1 MFTKSY
7 DWSRKFSGPIV
18 SNLKIM
24 FPMDNE
30 EQLKIGQFF
39 KQLDETI
46 EVQEQELEKLK
57 NLKEAYLNE
66 MFV

>member
-1 MFTKSY
+1 LI
-7 DWSRKFSGPIV
+7 PEV
-18 SNLKIM
+18 
-24 FPMDNE
+24 E
-30 EQLKIGQFF
+30 EQRKIGKFF
-39 KQLDETI
+39 KRLDETI